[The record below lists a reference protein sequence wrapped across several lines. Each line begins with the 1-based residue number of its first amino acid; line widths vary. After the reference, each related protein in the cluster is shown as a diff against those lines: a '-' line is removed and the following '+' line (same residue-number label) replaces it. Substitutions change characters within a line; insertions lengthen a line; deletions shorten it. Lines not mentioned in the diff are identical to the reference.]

1 MADKIKFLIK
11 PDKIQDFIDKLSDL
25 TSIDDTIKLKIDN
38 KKVLMY
44 SMLGGNV
51 MLAFKNYLIN
61 TNDYFEIKDE
71 LEYSYDVI
79 IANCNKFVKN
89 LEFLKT
95 QPKIT
100 MSLSCKESQ
109 DDETVMNARSIQV
122 VGGKLKVNWL
132 AAERYEMRDIN
143 KDVLSERLNLKNRKW
158 SFIINRED
166 FSDVRKLSNINSDKV
181 ININVVDGM
190 VTFSEK
196 AAWELEIG
204 ETEKKSASLIFNKRF
219 FKCIDA
225 DRDHIEFS
233 MFENF
238 MLIKDNQS
246 NLMLSYEQ
254 DFSDE
259 DI

>member
-1 MADKIKFLIK
+1 MADKIKLVIK
-11 PDKIQDFIDKLSDL
+11 NDRFQDLIDKLSDL
-25 TSIDDTIKLKIDN
+25 TSIDDTVKLKIDSEN
-38 KKVLMY
+38 ILIY

-51 MLAFKNYLIN
+51 MLAFKNFLIK

-71 LEYSYDVI
+71 LIYSYDVI

-100 MSLSCKESQ
+100 MTLSCKESQ
-109 DDETVMNARSIQV
+109 DDSSVMSARSIQI

-143 KDVLSERLNLKNRKW
+143 KDVLSQRLDLKNRKW
-158 SFIINRED
+158 SFIITKED
-166 FSDVRKLSNINSDKV
+166 FLDVKKLSNINSDKV
-181 ININVVDGM
+181 ININVVDGK
-190 VTFSEK
+190 VILSEK

-204 ETEKKSASLIFNKRF
+204 ETERKSASLIFNKRF

-225 DRDHIEFS
+225 DKEEIEFS
-233 MFENF
+233 MFETF
-238 MLIKDNQS
+238 MLIKDNNS

-259 DI
+259 DL